1 MSVVQTLRAP
11 ALTERPGLA
20 DHPRPTAWERKQ
32 RRTRGWL
39 ASSKKTHAGAQHVP
53 INAVAVRREKQP
65 RRASMSVLEGA
76 DVEASQGHCVYRV
89 LAVAGLLLPRLAPA
103 AEHRCSAARA
113 RRCTAPKPLNST
125 KLTLPPKPETP
136 GARTPRPAPCEA
148 AEAEQRRRTEP
159 GAVYPRE
166 PADEETEASA
176 PARRG
181 LPPGTPCG
189 VARGPHSKT
198 KSRRRRARR
207 GEPER
212 RPAVPGAGSGA
223 EHPQPEENPEH
234 PPAAAFLA
242 APQPREQPRRGA
254 RAAHPARGAAGQAG
268 P

>member
-166 PADEETEASA
+166 PADEQTEATA
-176 PARRG
+176 
-181 LPPGTPCG
+181 
-189 VARGPHSKT
+189 
-198 KSRRRRARR
+198 
-207 GEPER
+207 
-212 RPAVPGAGSGA
+212 
-223 EHPQPEENPEH
+223 
-234 PPAAAFLA
+234 PAAAASLQ
-242 APQPREQPRRGA
+242 AP
-254 RAAHPARGAAGQAG
+254 PAE
-268 P
+268 